1 VSAKAEGNAQAPA
14 DLRPPR
20 LTRPLQPGI
29 NLIAAFPA
37 SVHLKL
43 LAGFLAT
50 AVLLVG
56 MGVNAAI
63 IVDRMNQRSQEI
75 TALQQQRDDARQMLY
90 AVTVQM
96 HYRAMA
102 LLTHDDTFNA
112 ELATAKQTFARIL
125 DRAQRNQAPG
135 MEAFFQ
141 SVRDSSARFD
151 AASAQVLAL
160 YQAGNFAA
168 AIDLHLKQEHPL
180 SHELEK
186 EMGVLIDHS
195 IAGINAAE
203 AAFQSDS
210 HLLLVLVGVFS
221 VVSVGLAM
229 LLGFFF
235 SWAIILPVRR
245 INHVVARVAAGDFN
259 QRAKVRNRD
268 EFGSLSNNINRM
280 AEQLG
285 TLYAQQATLNQNLAA
300 ANDQLQT
307 ASKAKSDFLA
317 GMSHELRT
325 PLNAIIGFTDA
336 LLAGVD
342 GPLNEEQRASLVWVQ
357 RGGRDLLA
365 LISDVLDLSKI
376 EAGKVIIAP
385 EPFNGVQLVE
395 SVLGQHRLL
404 SERKG
409 LTMELKNEGA
419 PEEVVLDVQRVRQI
433 LVNLVANAVKFTSK
447 GGVTTL
453 VSGASE
459 DSFVVS
465 VQDTGPGIEARD
477 LSGLFEEFRQV
488 GPDTVRTEG
497 TGLGLAISRRL
508 ARAMG
513 GDITV
518 SSTLGAGSTFKLT
531 LPRDCRSM
539 SDDGQAARSV
549 SNGDHLLLA
558 VDDDPSVPPLL
569 EKMLVGSPYKVIG
582 LSRANEVLK
591 VAHELR
597 PDIITLDI
605 LMPERGGWEVLREL
619 RSDPVTRD
627 IPVVVVTV
635 VEQAEAP
642 AETNADAYI
651 TKPLDRNSLLGVLAQ
666 LEQPEGTHL
675 KKGDD

>member
-1 VSAKAEGNAQAPA
+1 VNAKTEVNAQAAA
-14 DLRPPR
+14 DPRPPL
-20 LTRPLQPGI
+20 LTRPLQPVI

-63 IVDRMNQRSQEI
+63 ILDRMNQRSQEM

-112 ELATAKQTFARIL
+112 KIATAKQTFAQIL
-125 DRAQRNQAPG
+125 DRAQRHQGPG
-135 MEAFFQ
+135 MDAFFQ
-141 SVRDSSARFD
+141 SVRDSSTRFD

-160 YQAGNFAA
+160 YQARNFAA
-168 AIDLHLKQEHPL
+168 ATDLHLKQEHPI
-180 SHELEK
+180 SHELET

-203 AAFQSDS
+203 TAFQSDS
-210 HLLLVLVGVFS
+210 HLLLVLVAIFS

-245 INHVVARVAAGDFN
+245 IDHVVARVAAGDFN
-259 QRAKVRNRD
+259 QRVKVRNRD

-285 TLYAQQATLNQNLAA
+285 TLYAQQAALNKNLGA

-336 LLAGVD
+336 MLAGVD

-376 EAGKVIIAP
+376 EAGKMIIAP

-433 LVNLVANAVKFTSK
+433 LVNLVANAVKFTNK

-459 DSFVVS
+459 DRLVVS

-531 LPRDCRSM
+531 LPRDCRM
-539 SDDGQAARSV
+539 PDDGEAARAV

-591 VAHELR
+591 VARELR

-619 RSDPVTRD
+619 RSDPATRD

-675 KKGDD
+675 KKGDG

>member
-1 VSAKAEGNAQAPA
+1 VSAKTDGNAQAAA
-14 DLRPPR
+14 DLRLPL
-20 LTRPLQPGI
+20 LTRPLQPVI
-29 NLIAAFPA
+29 NVIAAFPA

-56 MGVNAAI
+56 MGVNAVI
-63 IVDRMNQRSQEI
+63 ILDRMNQRSQEI

-112 ELATAKQTFARIL
+112 KIATAKQTFAQIL
-125 DRAQRNQAPG
+125 ARVQSHQGPG

-141 SVRDSSARFD
+141 SVRDSSTRFD
-151 AASAQVLAL
+151 AASAEVLSL
-160 YQAGNFAA
+160 YQAGNYAA
-168 AIDLHLKQEHPL
+168 AIDLHLKQEHPI
-180 SHELEK
+180 SHELEN
-186 EMGVLIDHS
+186 EMSVLINHS

-203 AAFQSDS
+203 TAFQSDS
-210 HLLLVLVGVFS
+210 HLLLVLVGIFS

-245 INHVVARVAAGDFN
+245 INHVVARVASGDFN

-268 EFGSLSNNINRM
+268 EFGSLSNNVNRM

-285 TLYAQQATLNQNLAA
+285 TLYAQQAALNKNLAA

-376 EAGKVIIAP
+376 EAGKMTITP
-385 EPFNGVQLVE
+385 EPFDAVQLVE
-395 SVLGQHRLL
+395 SVLGQHRPL

-409 LTMELKNEGA
+409 LTLELKNEGA

-433 LVNLVANAVKFTSK
+433 LVNLVANAVKFTNQ
-447 GGVTTL
+447 GGVTTV
-453 VSGASE
+453 VSGGPE
-459 DSFVVS
+459 DRFVVS
-465 VQDTGPGIEARD
+465 VQDTGPGIAARD

-518 SSTLGAGSTFKLT
+518 SSTVGAGSTFKLT

-539 SDDGQAARSV
+539 SDDGRVARAV
-549 SNGDHLLLA
+549 SNGEHLLLA

-569 EKMLVGSPYKVIG
+569 EKMLVGSPYRVIG

-591 VAHELR
+591 VARELR

-619 RSDPVTRD
+619 RSDPMTRE

-651 TKPLDRNSLLGVLAQ
+651 TKPLDKNSLLGVLAQ

-675 KKGDD
+675 NKGDG